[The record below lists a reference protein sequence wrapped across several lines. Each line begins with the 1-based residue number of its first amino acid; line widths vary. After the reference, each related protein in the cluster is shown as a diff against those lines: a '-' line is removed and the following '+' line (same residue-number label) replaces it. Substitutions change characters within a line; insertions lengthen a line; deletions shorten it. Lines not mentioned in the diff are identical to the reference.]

1 MSANWTLADHV
12 TLFIMAGLFAIF
24 VWWGIS

>member
-1 MSANWTLADHV
+1 MSANWTLADHA
-12 TLFIMAGLFAIF
+12 TLFIMVGLFAIF